1 MPISIHAERDEHRE
15 AEELL
20 PWYATGQLDAA
31 DRARVDVHL
40 ASCAACQR
48 QVAMERRLI
57 DEFQALTPEVE
68 SGWARV
74 RARIEPRQRRLPQ
87 PRLKLGEYW
96 ASLSN
101 ALRQPLVTTLAAAQV
116 AFVVIAGGLL
126 VMSRPAYQALG
137 SGAAPTSA
145 NAIVMFRADAT
156 DGDMRSALR
165 NADASMV
172 AGPTSAG
179 AWLLHVDPARRQQ
192 ALARLRSDD
201 EVQLAE
207 AIDGPSR

>member
-1 MPISIHAERDEHRE
+1 MPTSIHPERDEHRE

-31 DRARVDVHL
+31 DRTLVDSHL

-57 DEFQALTPEVE
+57 DEFHELVPEMD
-68 SGWARV
+68 SGWARIRDRIDP
-74 RARIEPRQRRLPQ
+74 RARVPG
-87 PRLKLGEYW
+87 PRLRLQEFW
-96 ASLSN
+96 ASLGQ
-101 ALRQPLVTTLAAAQV
+101 AFRQPIVATLATAQI
-116 AFVVIAGGLL
+116 AFVVVAGSLL
-126 VMSRPAYQALG
+126 MLSRPAYQALG
-137 SGAAPTSA
+137 SGSAPANA
-145 NAIVMFRADAT
+145 NAIIMFRADAT
-156 DGDMRSALR
+156 DEDMRSALR
-165 NADASMV
+165 NASASMV

-192 ALARLRSDD
+192 ALAKLRSNE

-207 AIDGPSR
+207 AIDGPSK